1 VFEFKAKK
9 EPRQKRSKATYE
21 AILDACAQL
30 LEEMGYQQLTTNHIA
45 ERAGVSVGSLYE
57 YFDNKEVI
65 VHLMLHREIDSILE
79 EAGDFSDIEHD
90 DLLSLIQKWLWKIYN
105 ILLKRQRLYYVIFN
119 EVPHEVKAEPV
130 NKIQDQQILIMKT
143 TFSLLGDQLTIEQ
156 QELNENIFIMVS
168 IIDSVLTRLVLHP
181 WQEAD
186 PEKVLNILARRIYR
200 WAEDDRMIFS

>member
-1 VFEFKAKK
+1 MIEFKAKK
-9 EPRQKRSKATYE
+9 EPRQKRSKMTFE
-21 AILDACAQL
+21 AILDASAQL
-30 LEEMGYQQLTTNHIA
+30 LEGMGYQQLTTNHIA

-57 YFDNKEVI
+57 YFENKEVI
-65 VHLMLHREIDSILE
+65 VHLMLHREIDAILD

-119 EVPHEVKAEPV
+119 EVPHEVKAGPV
-130 NKIQDQQILIMKT
+130 NKIQDQQIMIMKT
-143 TFSLLGDQLTIEQ
+143 TFSLLDDQVNIEQ

-181 WQEAD
+181 WQEAN
-186 PEKVLNILARRIYR
+186 PEKVLNILARRIFQ
-200 WAEDDRMIFS
+200 WSEDDRMIFS